1 MGGFATRFMRKPLRV
16 IALIGLAVGML
27 AAAAPVQASAER
39 GTPPGQEPVVREVFV
54 DYPKEHPGPDAQAK
68 PSGAPKG
75 GSACTLPAT
84 ELCTDFKYTGI
95 HWATPTVTY
104 YVNESGASGSLGAI
118 QTAFGTW
125 DNETGSPAVEA
136 AYPGNLSAIDYTYAA
151 PTDAKGPVFDTKNV
165 VFFDDLSSYCSNCLA
180 ATWYWYNRYDK
191 HLVEFDIGFNTN
203 YSWSVSVAGE
213 TGKYDVQNVA
223 THEVGHTLVL
233 SDLYVAKDGALTMY
247 GYAGVGETNKWDLG
261 AGDVL
266 GVRKI
271 YPL

>member
-1 MGGFATRFMRKPLRV
+1 MRKPLRV

-68 PSGAPKG
+68 PVGAPKG

-104 YVNESGASGSLGAI
+104 YVNESGAAPSGSSSAI
-118 QTAFGTW
+118 EAAFGAWQTESL
-125 DNETGSPAVEA
+125 DSRSDALKNVVGTTDM
-136 AYPGNLSAIDYTYAA
+136 SAIYYVFDKT
-151 PTDAKGPVFDTKNV
+151 PVGPQTGPVDDMKNV
-165 VFFDDLSSYCSNCLA
+165 VFFADLSSQCSNCLA

-191 HLVEFDIGFNTN
+191 HLVQFDIGFNTH
-203 YSWSVSVAGE
+203 YAWSVAGE
-213 TGKYDVQNVA
+213 AVKYDVQNVA
-223 THEVGHTLVL
+223 THEVGHTLLL

-247 GYAGVGETNKWDLG
+247 GYADVGETDKRDLG

-266 GVRKI
+266 GVRKA
-271 YPL
+271 YPSQ